1 MQASDLVRPE
11 IFDEAYTKE
20 LFTAFCSNKPIRHL
34 VIDNFLKKDIA
45 SSIYA
50 HFPTMEEMNTHYK
63 GINEKKAEHSNF
75 SSLHQ
80 SFERLHQ
87 DLSSPR
93 LITWLQAVTGINLL
107 ETINDRLGY
116 GLHQGADQSFLDI
129 HIDYNLHP
137 IKKLYRK
144 LNLIIFFNEQW
155 KPDWGG
161 HLELWDADVKN
172 CIQSILPVF
181 NRCVIFECSNV
192 SYHGYSK
199 INVPAGVTRK
209 SCYQYY
215 FIPLS
220 DNISF
225 HDTIFKPR
233 PQESAIKK
241 IKTYSKDFI
250 KNSGKKILLKLGF
263 KKFLK

>member
-1 MQASDLVRPE
+1 MQAKDLVSPA
-11 IFDEAYTKE
+11 IFDRAYSGE
-20 LFTAFCSNKPIRHL
+20 LYNSFCTNKPIRHL
-34 VIDNFLKKDIA
+34 VIDNFLQKDIA
-45 SSIYA
+45 DSIYA
-50 HFPTMEEMNTHYK
+50 HFPSMEEMNTHYK

-75 SSLHQ
+75 SSLHE
-80 SFERLHQ
+80 SFEQLHQ
-87 DLSSPR
+87 ELSSPK
-93 LITWLQAVTGINLL
+93 ITNWLKTVTGIDSL

-116 GLHQGADQSFLDI
+116 GLHQGANNSFLDI
-129 HIDYNLHP
+129 HIDYNVHP

-144 LNLIIFFNEQW
+144 LNLILFFNEQW
-155 KPDWGG
+155 QQDWGG

-172 CIQSILPVF
+172 CIQSIPPVF
-181 NRCVIFECSNV
+181 NRCVIFECSNI

-199 INVPAGVTRK
+199 IKVPEGVTRK

-241 IKTYSKDFI
+241 IGTYSKDFI
-250 KNSGKKILLKLGF
+250 KNTGKKVLLKLGL